1 MRRSQ
6 AADPA
11 GQALAEELALRNRL
25 AAEAARLSPIQREA
39 RAGTFSR
46 PLTEEEQ
53 AAGTF

>member
-1 MRRSQ
+1 VRRSQ